1 MAIRA
6 AIFDLGGVLLVG
18 GRPLARRAWE
28 ERLGLQPGG
37 LDRAL
42 GDAIGPG
49 WAGGRTEEEIHQ
61 RLGDVLGLPVPDVV
75 RLLSDLEGD
84 SYIEPELAELIR
96 KIRSTHRVAILAN
109 NGPDVR
115 SHLNARFGLEELVDL
130 VVISGEE
137 GMAKPDPTI
146 YRLTADRLGVDPVE
160 CVFVDDRPE
169 NVEGARVVGMEAV
182 LHRDVGNTVKCLRS
196 ILGLPE

>member
-1 MAIRA
+1 
-6 AIFDLGGVLLVG
+6 
-18 GRPLARRAWE
+18 LARRAWE